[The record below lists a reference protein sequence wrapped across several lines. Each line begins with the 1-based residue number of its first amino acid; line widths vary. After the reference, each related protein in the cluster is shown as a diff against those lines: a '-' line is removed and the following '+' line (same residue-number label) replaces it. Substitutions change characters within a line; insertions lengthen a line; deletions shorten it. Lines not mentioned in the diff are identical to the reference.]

1 MTSFENEWDV
11 LPRGRI
17 KTVHSVGAV
26 CKFKLNITDSQYSGL
41 LKNGTR
47 YGIMRLGSSRGV
59 SDAQGVKPGVAV
71 KFMRTNRSS
80 GNFFLMHTLDSIENY
95 NFFSVPIFTHIK
107 PSSPTGKD
115 AWYQT
120 EARKAGVKKFEQASN
135 CTTRLGLSQLARYLD

>member
-26 CKFKLNITDSQYSGL
+26 CKFTLNITDSIYSGL

-47 YGIMRLGSSRGV
+47 TGIIRLGSSRDV
-59 SDAQGVKPGVAV
+59 SDETGVKPGVAI

-80 GNFFLMHTLDSIENY
+80 GNFFLMHTLDPIENY

-107 PSSPTGKD
+107 PSSPTGKG
-115 AWYQT
+115 AWLQS
-120 EARKAGVKKFEQASN
+120 EQRKAGVKKFEQASN
-135 CTTRLGLSQLARYLD
+135 CTTRLGLSQLARY